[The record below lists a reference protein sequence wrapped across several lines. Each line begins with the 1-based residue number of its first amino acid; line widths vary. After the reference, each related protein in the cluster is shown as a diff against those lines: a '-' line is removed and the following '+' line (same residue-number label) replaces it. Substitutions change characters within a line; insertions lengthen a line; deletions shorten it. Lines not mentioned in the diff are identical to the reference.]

1 MVKVRFAPSPTGYL
15 HIGGARTA
23 LFNWL
28 FAKSQKGEFILRI
41 EDSDINRSQKEY
53 LDEILESLK
62 WLGLNWDELYYQSKR
77 IDIYRD
83 YANQIL
89 EKGNAYREG
98 EAIIFK
104 VPQKTIKVYDLI
116 HGPIEFDSSTIKD
129 QVLMK
134 SDGTPTYN
142 FACVIDDATLGI
154 THIIRGDDHISNTP
168 KQVVLYEALEFGIP
182 KFAHLPLI
190 MGEDGGR
197 LSKRTG
203 ATAIREYRK
212 LGYLPEAL
220 MNYFL
225 LLGWSPGNNQ
235 EIVSIEKIINRF
247 SIKKVNKTAAI
258 FSIDKLNW
266 VNSQYIKKT
275 DVERLVELLIPM
287 LKEKKLIKEN
297 FDRNWFASVVKLFQ
311 GRINT
316 LGDFLEWADFCF
328 LESPNF
334 DQEAVKKYLS
344 KDLSKEFGDLIK
356 KLETLDSFDA
366 QGIETAF
373 RSLVKELDIKASEL
387 VHPVRVALTGR
398 SIGPGLFETIAI
410 LGKNRVLERLNKAID
425 LSRRKVKGSHDL

>member
-41 EDSDINRSQKEY
+41 EDSDINRSQKKY

-104 VPQKTIKVYDLI
+104 VPQKTIKIYDLI

-168 KQVVLYEALEFGIP
+168 KQAVLYEVLEFNIP

-203 ATAIREYRK
+203 ATAIGEYRK

-220 MNYFL
+220 TNYFL

-266 VNSQYIKKT
+266 INSQYIKKT

-287 LKEKKLIKEN
+287 LKEKNLIKEN
-297 FDRNWFASVVKLFQ
+297 FDRNWFLSVVKLFQ

-316 LGDFLEWADFCF
+316 LGDFLQWADFCF
-328 LESPNF
+328 LENPNF
-334 DQEAVKKYLS
+334 DPEAVKKYLS

-356 KLETLDSFDA
+356 KLETLDSFDT
-366 QGIETAF
+366 QSIETAF
-373 RSLVKELDIKASEL
+373 RSLVKELDIKTSEL

-398 SIGPGLFETIAI
+398 SVGPGLFETISI

-425 LSRRKVKGSHDL
+425 LSRRKEAD

>member
-41 EDSDINRSQKEY
+41 EDSDINRSQKKY

-104 VPQKTIKVYDLI
+104 VPQKTIKIYDLI

-168 KQVVLYEALEFGIP
+168 KQAVLYEVLEFNIP

-203 ATAIREYRK
+203 ATAIGEYRK

-220 MNYFL
+220 TNYFL

-266 VNSQYIKKT
+266 INSQYIKKT

-287 LKEKKLIKEN
+287 LKEKNLIKEN
-297 FDRNWFASVVKLFQ
+297 FDRNWFLSVVKLFQ

-316 LGDFLEWADFCF
+316 LGDFLQWADFCF
-328 LESPNF
+328 LENPNF
-334 DQEAVKKYLS
+334 DPEAVKKYLS

-356 KLETLDSFDA
+356 KLETLDSFDT
-366 QGIETAF
+366 QSIETAF
-373 RSLVKELDIKASEL
+373 RSLVKELDIKTSEL

-398 SIGPGLFETIAI
+398 SVGPGLFETISI

-425 LSRRKVKGSHDL
+425 LSRRKVR

>member
-104 VPQKTIKVYDLI
+104 VPQKTIKIYDLI

-168 KQVVLYEALEFGIP
+168 KQAVLYEALEFNIP

-190 MGEDGGR
+190 MGEGGGR

-266 VNSQYIKKT
+266 INSQYIKKT

-287 LKEKKLIKEN
+287 LKEKNLIKEN

-316 LGDFLEWADFCF
+316 LGDFLQWADFCF
-328 LESPNF
+328 LENPNF
-334 DQEAVKKYLS
+334 DPEGVKKYLS

-356 KLETLDSFDA
+356 KLETLDSFDT
-366 QGIETAF
+366 QSIETAF
-373 RSLVKELDIKASEL
+373 RSLVKELDIKTSEL

-398 SIGPGLFETIAI
+398 SVGPGLFETISI

-425 LSRRKVKGSHDL
+425 LSRRKVR